1 MKSDLTRDT
10 FDPAKHYRAVQQQQ
24 GRVQLDADWN
34 EQLDITG
41 HRIETE
47 TVDTVGKCGAPI
59 HADGFRL
66 IASAA
71 ALTADEAARPGN
83 KTPPA
88 VPAGDLL
95 ITAGRFYAGGV
106 LAENDRIT
114 LASAQP
120 DLPTPAQ
127 LAKLGVATTFPPK
140 ANGTYLA
147 YLDVWPRLR
156 TAIDDPQIREVALG
170 GPDTATRIKN
180 AWQVK
185 FLPAAAGDDCASVN
199 AAWDALLNPKLGTL
213 AASVA
218 TTASKPGPCIVD
230 PGSGYRR
237 LENQLYRVE
246 VHIGGDSLAKTTFKW
261 SRDNG
266 SIVTRW
272 ISKQALSDELEVES
286 TGRDKVL
293 NIAPGHWVELTDD
306 THEELGLPGTFALVT
321 KVSGNIITIDSAGA
335 AGPVEIGSFPKN
347 PKVRRWDSAPA
358 KPGKWIAPDGEKT
371 LNSVAQFELE
381 DGVVVQFGV
390 GAFRTG
396 DYWIIPARTALP
408 FVEWPTVGG
417 VPASLPPHGV
427 GHHYCKLAVV
437 KLAAGTF
444 TISDC
449 RALFPPLTE
458 LTSLSYVSG
467 DSQEAT
473 PNPTLLPASTPA
485 ELLATELSL
494 DLPLQVGV
502 TNGEWPV
509 AGARVRFTIALGGGR
524 VTRAGPSGI
533 VVSPKVCD
541 VPTGAD
547 GVASCSWKIDSTTPN
562 PAVIAELLD
571 DADARVG
578 LPVVFHARLNTAK
591 LVSYDPAKCEGM
603 RNANPPVVTV
613 QEALDFLCH
622 EEAGLDCCVTIG
634 NLGDRPGDYQ
644 TVAAAIEDLLFK
656 RQFTSICLSLLP
668 GDHPIEKDLI
678 IAPADGK
685 RATFFKIAGCSHAS
699 RLIVKAPLVFKN
711 LEAVVIR
718 DIAIRMDGVGV
729 LFDGCREVEISTC
742 LINGRSADAALLQ
755 VGGVPRFTL
764 ASNQIHAAG
773 NPKPFAPSRLFK
785 DASSLSKIF
794 ALVEG
799 RDFASEAVLVAD
811 ELVNRAPRERA
822 RMAKELGATIKAADE
837 KLSSAERKAY
847 TEMLRTLSAEK
858 ATSRTL
864 AARLSA
870 IRAAGTAAAAPAGS
884 ALTLLDYDASAIL
897 TDNHID
903 GIVSLGGAPAA
914 KPLTETEVRTLFK
927 MIQERVFQFNT
938 AGTLQ
943 VRGNAFLQIAAS
955 EVLAAALRKYIAGG
969 KEPILTWASAHFTDN
984 IIKDAGNSFTA
995 RHLSLN
1001 ATRFLGT
1008 DKVLGIAVI
1017 NTGTY
1022 VGNSGD
1028 SQDFLLFHISHNE
1041 AAEIGNQ
1048 GLKVVGI

>member
-59 HADGFRL
+59 HDDGFRL
-66 IASAA
+66 VASAA

-106 LAENDRIT
+106 LTENDRIS

-127 LAKLGVATTFPPK
+127 LTKLGVATTVPPK
-140 ANGTYLA
+140 TPGTYLA

-185 FLPAAAGDDCASVN
+185 FLPGAAGDDCASAN

-213 AASVA
+213 SASVA

-306 THEELGLPGTFALVT
+306 AHEELGLPGTFALVT

-335 AGPVEIGSFPKN
+335 TGPVEIASFPKN

-371 LNSVAQFELE
+371 LNSVDKFELE
-381 DGVVVQFGV
+381 DGVLVQFGV
-390 GAFRTG
+390 GVFRTG

-408 FVEWPTVGG
+408 FVEWPAIGG
-417 VPASLPPHGV
+417 LPASLPPQGV
-427 GHHYCKLAVV
+427 RHHYCKLAIV
-437 KLAAGTF
+437 KLAAGVF

-449 RALFPPLTE
+449 RPLFPPLTE
-458 LTSLSYVSG
+458 LTSLFYVSG

-473 PNPTLLPASTPA
+473 PDPTKPAATLLP
-485 ELLATELSL
+485 LA
-494 DLPLQVGV
+494 LPLKVGV
-502 TNGEWPV
+502 ANGEWPV
-509 AGARVRFTIALGGGR
+509 AGARVRFTIKAGTGALTP
-524 VTRAGPSGI
+524 VVGI
-533 VVSPKVCD
+533 VL
-541 VPTGAD
+541 TGAD
-547 GVASCSWKIDSTTPN
+547 GVANCNWSLDSATPN
-562 PAVIAELLD
+562 PEVIAELLD

-578 LPVVFHARLNTAK
+578 LPVIFHARLNTAK
-591 LVSYDPAKCEGM
+591 LVSYNPANCEGM
-603 RNANPPVVTV
+603 KNASPPVVTV
-613 QEALDFLCH
+613 QDALDFLCH

-634 NLGDRPGDYQ
+634 TLGDRPGDYA
-644 TVAAAIEDLLFK
+644 TVAAAIEDLLLK
-656 RQFTSICLSLLP
+656 RQYASICLSLLP
-668 GDHPIEKDLI
+668 GDHPIEKDLLVT
-678 IAPADGK
+678 PADGK
-685 RATFFKIAGCSHAS
+685 KGTNFKIAGCSHAA
-699 RLIVKAPLVFKN
+699 RLILKAPLVFKN

-718 DIAIRMDGVGV
+718 DISIRMDGTGA
-729 LFDGCREVEISTC
+729 LFDGCREVEISNC

-755 VGGVPRFTL
+755 VAGVPRFTL
-764 ASNQIHAAG
+764 AGNQIRAAG
-773 NPKPFAPSRLFK
+773 NAKTFAPARLFK
-785 DASSLSKIF
+785 DAPSLSKAF
-794 ALVEG
+794 GLVEA
-799 RDFASEAVLVAD
+799 RDFATEAVSVAT
-811 ELVNRAPRERA
+811 ELAKLAPRERT
-822 RMAKELGATIKAADE
+822 RMAKELGAAIKAADA
-837 KLSSAERKAY
+837 KLNAGERKAY
-847 TEMLRTLSAEK
+847 TEMLRTLAAER

-870 IRAAGTAAAAPAGS
+870 IRAAGAAAAAPAGS
-884 ALTLLDYDASAIL
+884 ALTLLDFDAAAIL
-897 TDNHID
+897 SDNQIQ
-903 GIVSLGGAPAA
+903 GIVSLGGPPAA
-914 KPLTETEVRTLFK
+914 KPLTERDLKNLGGLLKTGAV
-927 MIQERVFQFNT
+927 QFAAS
-938 AGTLQ
+938 AGTLHL
-943 VRGNAFLQIAAS
+943 RGNTILQ
-955 EVLAAALRKYIAGG
+955 LAGGEPSITALRKIIEGG
-969 KEPILTWASAHFTDN
+969 GGSFPVWASAHFTDN
-984 IIKDAGNSFTA
+984 IIELGANYFSA

-1001 ATRFLGT
+1001 TTRFLEVRE
-1008 DKVLGIAVI
+1008 DLGAAVAHSAI
-1017 NTGTY
+1017 Y
-1022 VGNSGD
+1022 MGNSAD
-1028 SQDFLLFHISHNE
+1028 NDVRLFSLSVVGPAL
-1041 AAEIGNQ
+1041 AANQ
-1048 GLKVVGI
+1048 GLNIVAL